1 MAFNVNQPHRQDD
14 AQIRASEIRHGYIKD
29 LLDEYREHLKVAN
42 PERQIFWSRG
52 RPMEVERGAPPTSQ
66 NKELAKAYRLV
77 MRKTDG
83 LTTYEDQRNY
93 HLINSLIDKHNVDII
108 LPSQPWA
115 CTQTQRNQFWRTISE
130 EFADNARGTI
140 TMACDSSPPDT
151 NLRLFEYPLFM
162 QNKDITHVSVL
173 CSEIIPHGYHAVMPR
188 SAMGTVK
195 LVDTKEWESDPK
207 EKKNIRLPMHILPLI
222 PPSEMP
228 KMQWAESQKAQWYQT
243 SRRHLMDMLKGKRD
257 ILSVDPNTN
266 VSKEPSEYSLID
278 AEIRLLGEIQ
288 FSVRELERLEEV
300 HKKITTTDLAHLSRI
315 SINREKARLA
325 DALKIVDQ
333 FPFIGDMRSPWNDLE
348 KKYGE
353 YHVPEHELGEGSS
366 PKEHADKKAIYTQTL
381 GHLFLRLDDQMP
393 NSEKH
398 KLWGAFEYYNYSDP
412 NHHIKPALLGDNEA
426 MEKYT
431 ETKIEQLLSNAHEKL
446 VQPKHERNGKYN
458 SRSVF

>member
-1 MAFNVNQPHRQDD
+1 MALDVSQSHRQDD
-14 AQIRASEIRHGYIKD
+14 VEIRASEICHGYIKD
-29 LLDEYREHLKVAN
+29 LLDEYREQLKVAT

-52 RPMEVERGAPPTSQ
+52 RPMEVERGRPPTSQ
-66 NKELAKAYRLV
+66 NKELAQAYRLV
-77 MRKTDG
+77 MQKTDG

-93 HLINSLIDKHNVDII
+93 HLINSLIDKHNVDLV

-130 EFADNARGTI
+130 EFAGNAKGTI

-173 CSEIIPHGYHAVMPR
+173 TGEIIPHGYHAVMPR

-195 LVDTKEWESDPK
+195 LVDTQEWKSDPQ
-207 EKKNIRLPMHILPLI
+207 EKKNIKLPIHIVPLI
-222 PPSEMP
+222 PLSEKP
-228 KMQWAESQKAQWYQT
+228 KMKWAESQKAQWYQT
-243 SRRHLMDMLKGKRD
+243 TRRHLMGMLKGEHD
-257 ILSVDPNTN
+257 IPSVDPNTN
-266 VSKEPSEYSLID
+266 VSKEPSEFSLID

-300 HKKITTTDLAHLSRI
+300 HKTISSSDLAHLSRI
-315 SINREKARLA
+315 SIDREKARLT

-333 FPFIGDMRSPWNDLE
+333 FPFIGDMHSPWNDLE
-348 KKYGE
+348 KKYGAYHAMGDGLDKRSDPTE
-353 YHVPEHELGEGSS
+353 YH
-366 PKEHADKKAIYTQTL
+366 DKKAIYTQTL

-393 NSEKH
+393 NSEKNA
-398 KLWGAFEYYNYSDP
+398 LWGAFEHYNHSDP
-412 NHHIKPALLGDNEA
+412 NHHIKPTLLGDNEA

-431 ETKIEQLLSNAHEKL
+431 ETKIEQLLSNAHEKV
-446 VQPKHERNGKYN
+446 VQPRHERNARPC
-458 SRSVF
+458 SR